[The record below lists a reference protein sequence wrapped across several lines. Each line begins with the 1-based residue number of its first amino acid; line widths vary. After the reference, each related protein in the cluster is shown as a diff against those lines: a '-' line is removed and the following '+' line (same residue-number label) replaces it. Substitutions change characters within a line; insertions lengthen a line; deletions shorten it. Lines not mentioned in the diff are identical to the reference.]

1 VIVFG
6 IDPGTTES
14 AIVAWDGT
22 RVLHSAQMLNE
33 NMLLWLDRI
42 LPDDGPFG
50 DVQKMVAI
58 EWIESFGMAVGREV
72 FWTCLWVGRFYERA
86 GVDVVSLVTRR
97 EVKMHICGS
106 MKAKDANIRQALIDR
121 FGGTGTKKNPG
132 PLRDI
137 ASHRW
142 SALAVA
148 ATWHDT
154 KDLVKPALGS
164 ERTKE
169 F

>member
-1 VIVFG
+1 MIVFG

-33 NMLLWLDRI
+33 NMLAWIDTALD
-42 LPDDGPFG
+42 PDGPFA
-50 DVQKMVAI
+50 DVEKRVAI

-72 FWTCLWVGRFYERA
+72 FVTCLWVGRFLERA
-86 GVDVVSLVTRR
+86 GEHNVTLVTRR
-97 EVKMHICGS
+97 EVKMHLCQS
-106 MKAKDANIRQALIDR
+106 MKAKDPNIRQALIDR
-121 FGGTGTKKNPG
+121 FGEVGTKKNPG

-154 KDLVKPALGS
+154 KDLVKPALAP